1 MSEEVLQG
9 SVEREGIEIRW
20 IMPEGF
26 FELPMEAEDE
36 DEIGERLVD
45 LARRALPGAD
55 FEIQLQWAVM
65 CAANYGAFAEAGV
78 QYAGFC
84 MTEVDGTR
92 CTATVNVSLFDL
104 DARAGSDPAGFIA
117 SSMRY
122 LDSGQVAQIDLPC
135 GPAVSCIGNR
145 QAPVDGSIT
154 ASESDEAVWTS
165 FIQIQVPMSNGTV
178 LMMEMSTPTAEG
190 WETFSSMFAGVVKSI
205 RLFDVDGEPL
215 VMPG

>member
-1 MSEEVLQG
+1 MTSAMSEEVLQG

-122 LDSGQVAQIDLPC
+122 LDSGQVAQIDLPA
-135 GPAVSCIGNR
+135 GLPSPALATGRLRWTEVSPHPSRTRLSGR
-145 QAPVDGSIT
+145 P
-154 ASESDEAVWTS
+154 S
-165 FIQIQVPMSNGTV
+165 FRSRCRCRT
-178 LMMEMSTPTAEG
+178 
-190 WETFSSMFAGVVKSI
+190 
-205 RLFDVDGEPL
+205 EPC
-215 VMPG
+215 